1 MRPILF
7 TVIMPSFL
15 MIAGIIMLILGYS
28 NGVFVSF
35 IGVVWLIISFL
46 LIYKDDEPNTLG
58 MGRGRKR

>member
-7 TVIMPSFL
+7 TVILPSFL
-15 MIAGIIMLILGYS
+15 LITGIIMLILGYS
-28 NGVFVSF
+28 DGIFLSF
-35 IGVVWLIISFL
+35 IGIVWLVISFL